1 MQFSKRDEPLPFPK
15 YDANVL
21 YRTQTPFSM

>member
-15 YDANVL
+15 DDANIL
-21 YRTQTPFSM
+21 YRTQIANPI

>member
-15 YDANVL
+15 YDANIL
-21 YRTQTPFSM
+21 YRTQIVSPI